1 MKKIVAIRKE
11 GKEYLAYFL
20 EQRIMLNMNES
31 GAKILDYFLN
41 RRKDINEIAKL
52 MSSEY
57 NVDEDTAKQDATKF
71 LQDIYSKLT
80 TTNLNSSE
88 DQMLSGP
95 VG

>member
-41 RRKDINEIAKL
+41 RRKDINEIANRYFKL
-52 MSSEY
+52 Y
-57 NVDEDTAKQDATKF
+57 
-71 LQDIYSKLT
+71 
-80 TTNLNSSE
+80 
-88 DQMLSGP
+88 
-95 VG
+95 